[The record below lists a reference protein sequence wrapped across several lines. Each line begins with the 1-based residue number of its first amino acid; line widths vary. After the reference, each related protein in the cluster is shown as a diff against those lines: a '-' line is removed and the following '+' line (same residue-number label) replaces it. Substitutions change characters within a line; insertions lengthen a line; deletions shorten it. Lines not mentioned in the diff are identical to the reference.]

1 MRLGA
6 RFAVSPFGGAIV
18 LAILGVV
25 LMPTGAAA
33 IETYSSSQFHQTIAK
48 AIVPDRNNEQLYFS
62 VVAGTFWTPEVERYA
77 ASDGVF
83 YQFTGT
89 TELDLDGRPTTTL
102 QPGDGV
108 FIQAGSKFTLKSL
121 DENRS
126 PTYLQFLLSSI
137 PGSEVADRTD
147 GTSVELYR
155 SPTPVP
161 GLMHERNLL
170 SLTRVPVPP
179 QALPDPLHRRTGA
192 GLHYILSG
200 VGAEFGD
207 GRVMARGPGSVSFEP
222 AGFTYQ
228 WSNPG
233 LKPLVYLVFNVS
245 PKDVDPVVVQ
255 DQQPD
260 DLFMRDPHL
269 TVAIYCVGISMFLTV
284 MVMSGI
290 VGDYHRERRQKLDRD
305 DDRL

>member
-1 MRLGA
+1 MGFGEVNMRLQ
-6 RFAVSPFGGAIV
+6 AIT
-18 LAILGVV
+18 LAILGV
-25 LMPTGAAA
+25 LFAPTSASA
-33 IETYSSSQFHQTIAK
+33 IETYSSSQFHQVIAK
-48 AIVPDRNNEQLYFS
+48 ALVPDRNNEQLYFS

-77 ASDGVF
+77 ASDGVY
-83 YQFTGT
+83 YQFTGSV
-89 TELDLDGRPTTTL
+89 ELDLDGKTTTL

-121 DENRS
+121 DADHS
-126 PTYLQFLLSSI
+126 STYLQFLLSSI
-137 PGSEVADRTD
+137 PGSEVADQTD

-192 GLHYILSG
+192 ALHYILSG

-207 GRVMARGPGSVSFEP
+207 GRTMARGPGSVSFEP

-233 LKPLVYLVFNVS
+233 LKPLIYLVFNVN
-245 PKDVDPVVVQ
+245 PKDIEPVVVQ
-255 DQQPD
+255 DQQPE
-260 DLFMRDPHL
+260 DPLSQNSH
-269 TVAIYCVGISMFLTV
+269 VALAAFCIAFLMAMTLV
-284 MVMSGI
+284 VMSSNI
-290 VGDYHRERRQKLDRD
+290 SDDYRGGRNRADRD